1 MCALS
6 VHVIRFRGGGMR
18 RKRAGTLKLRA
29 DRSLLQPEKG
39 RSGNTIS
46 QGDGPKVMVTTRSRE
61 KSAIFCCVQ
70 LSILLMSGSYTQN
83 GKNGKW
89 GKSQNDSS
97 RVGNLWEVNKM

>member
-1 MCALS
+1 MLS
-6 VHVIRFRGGGMR
+6 GSGGGGMR

>member
-1 MCALS
+1 MLS
-6 VHVIRFRGGGMR
+6 GSGGGDEEEEGR
-18 RKRAGTLKLRA
+18 NSEARE
-29 DRSLLQPEKG
+29 DRDLLQPEEG